1 MTDDHLKVG
10 EQRAYELGNRGLLE
24 FDVNGMLRE
33 EITEAYWRTGFYV
46 FEGVVQGEELDN
58 LIAEFE
64 HLLTRAPT
72 SSTASTDA
80 AGRPAIGTEFEQPS
94 FRFAKPLSDP
104 YGGTGRYGAKMNEL
118 EAPADTPE
126 EILLHIVG
134 VLQLMDACLRLYGHP
149 QLLSVA
155 EQINGPDFAPF
166 NETIWVK
173 HPGLGASVAWHQDG
187 TTHWDNPELDRG
199 THGFNY
205 MAQLYPT
212 NPANA
217 LWVVPGTHQQGK
229 LDILARIQANGGSD
243 RLPGAVP
250 MLCQPGDV
258 VIMNRQVLHGSFA
271 NTSPVM
277 RATYQFGFHR
287 RASLLGVKGWGT
299 EPYDEARIHERSRI
313 IALAID
319 ARHQCFPHEPRYH
332 YQPLADELDS
342 LRWNDFTR
350 EHLLK
355 NYNLKDMGI

>member
-1 MTDDHLKVG
+1 
-10 EQRAYELGNRGLLE
+10 
-24 FDVNGMLRE
+24 
-33 EITEAYWRTGFYV
+33 
-46 FEGVVQGEELDN
+46 
-58 LIAEFE
+58 
-64 HLLTRAPT
+64 
-72 SSTASTDA
+72 
-80 AGRPAIGTEFEQPS
+80 
-94 FRFAKPLSDP
+94 
-104 YGGTGRYGAKMNEL
+104 
-118 EAPADTPE
+118 
-126 EILLHIVG
+126 
-134 VLQLMDACLRLYGHP
+134 
-149 QLLSVA
+149 
-155 EQINGPDFAPF
+155 
-166 NETIWVK
+166 
-173 HPGLGASVAWHQDG
+173 
-187 TTHWDNPELDRG
+187 
-199 THGFNY
+199 
-205 MAQLYPT
+205 
-212 NPANA
+212 
-217 LWVVPGTHQQGK
+217 
-229 LDILARIQANGGSD
+229 
-243 RLPGAVP
+243 

>member
-1 MTDDHLKVG
+1 MTDDHSKVG
-10 EQRAYELGNRGLLE
+10 EQRAYELGNRGPIE

-46 FEGVVQGEELDN
+46 FEGVVQGEELDE

-118 EAPADTPE
+118 KAPADAPE
-126 EILLHIVG
+126 
-134 VLQLMDACLRLYGHP
+134 
-149 QLLSVA
+149 
-155 EQINGPDFAPF
+155 
-166 NETIWVK
+166 
-173 HPGLGASVAWHQDG
+173 
-187 TTHWDNPELDRG
+187 
-199 THGFNY
+199 
-205 MAQLYPT
+205 
-212 NPANA
+212 
-217 LWVVPGTHQQGK
+217 
-229 LDILARIQANGGSD
+229 
-243 RLPGAVP
+243 
-250 MLCQPGDV
+250 
-258 VIMNRQVLHGSFA
+258 
-271 NTSPVM
+271 
-277 RATYQFGFHR
+277 
-287 RASLLGVKGWGT
+287 
-299 EPYDEARIHERSRI
+299 ERSRI

-332 YQPLADELDS
+332 YQPLADELDT